1 METCTHHFRRQPK
14 LSVER
19 EPMWDGNFLTPPL
32 ASEASRLSENQCG
45 METAI
50 ADVVSSLTIVEREPM
65 WDGNSFLVRKS
76 RFIISVEREPMWDG
90 NLEAENTRQS
100 SMVEREPM
108 WDGNCIT
115 KSSALQC
122 LR

>member
-1 METCTHHFRRQPK
+1 
-14 LSVER
+14 
-19 EPMWDGNFLTPPL
+19 
-32 ASEASRLSENQCG
+32 